1 MSKITPGPWDFEEA
15 DQGYGLVI
23 SPPEEYEGLWFTAI
37 VHCVDP
43 LTRTANA
50 RAISAVPEMMA
61 ALEKC
66 VEHLRCIRD
75 GYSSLSPEDIGRAA
89 LAKARGETP

>member
-1 MSKITPGPWDFEEA
+1 MSKITQGPWTVTVNDLR
-15 DQGYGLVI
+15 GGRYWTVRTS
-23 SPPEEYEGLWFTAI
+23 SPDHEPIDLHDDENGE
-37 VHCVDP
+37 
-43 LTRTANA
+43 ANA